1 MYPIKMGEFRRQVVL
16 MLRQRAVFSDKTTA
30 EWKVGLAT
38 RLWKRNSD
46 LTIVTFSNFLYEE
59 RK

>member
-1 MYPIKMGEFRRQVVL
+1 MLDERTDGRLDGKVLLALDMYPIKMGEFRRQVVL

-38 RLWKRNSD
+38 RL
-46 LTIVTFSNFLYEE
+46 
-59 RK
+59 